1 MQEDLIVLLTKSQ
14 DFILN
19 CNFIDINRSAQ
30 IDLDKFYKTFYKHYD
45 QIVKVSLT
53 EQKSPLNDRSTSQI
67 VAMHK

>member
-1 MQEDLIVLLTKSQ
+1 MQEELIVLLTKSQ

-45 QIVKVSLT
+45 QIVKGSMT
-53 EQKSPLNDRSTSQI
+53 EQKSPLNDRSTSKI